1 MLQAGPHPRAIY
13 IRHSAMIFERS
24 SRFRHWSPAVFVL
37 GVVGGQFLARALAV
51 NRGPRFARSHS
62 RDIIHNASEA
72 IISTDET
79 QTIVLANPSA
89 AAMFST
95 TVLAM
100 QGSPLS
106 KFIHPLPTASSGSA
120 PAYFGDGAGRAGR
133 RATNYAVT
141 GIRASGEIFP
151 LEGSVSSMVEGDKTI
166 NTIILRD
173 ITERQL
179 VQEKLSRSHGQL
191 RQLSAALQTVRE
203 EERAHIARELH
214 DDLGQLLAS
223 LRMDLALLQENRA
236 SDSAASRL
244 MKGMEEN
251 LLTAINSLR
260 RIATNLRPR
269 ALDEGGLYFALQGL
283 RDEFIERHGVA
294 CSLFADEAELRLDD
308 AASTAIFRIVQ
319 EALTNIARHAG
330 ASNVTMYLYR
340 IDGHLLISIRDD
352 GRGIQAADMEKA
364 QSLGLIGMRERVW
377 GMKGEIS
384 VASDEPPGTRIE
396 IVLPLPPHRAPG
408 DGVLHTRFS
417 STPERGRGNTT
428 PPL

>member
-1 MLQAGPHPRAIY
+1 
-13 IRHSAMIFERS
+13 MIFKRS
-24 SRFRHWSPAVFVL
+24 SRFRRWSPAVFVL

-89 AAMFST
+89 AAMFAT
-95 TVLAM
+95 TVVAM

-120 PAYFGDGAGRAGR
+120 AAYFGDGAGRAGR
-133 RATNYAVT
+133 RATDYAVT

-166 NTIILRD
+166 HTIILRD

-236 SDSAASRL
+236 SEGAASRL

-269 ALDEGGLYFALQGL
+269 ALDEGGLYFALKGL

-294 CSLFADEAELRLDD
+294 CSLYADEAELRLDD

-396 IVLPLPPHRAPG
+396 IVLPLPPYKALG
-408 DGVLHTRFS
+408 DGVLHTGFS
-417 STPERGRGNTT
+417 SAPERARSNTT